1 MGVLA
6 TLAVIAGFTVATVT
20 AGGEAS
26 AVDVVILKIAI
37 NSGII
42 SAGASA
48 YPLAWPP
55 AVMTMFQ
62 VYAVASAS
70 AIGDSLSADCV
81 LRQSDMRPVQA
92 WALTMVVIPPA
103 VVLLWAV
110 LLGSMTAMSKHKIN
124 YLDHHFPVAVIITVL
139 FAHPVVTKSAVKLVA
154 CRTVSG
160 RDFLDTDFNISCDSE
175 EYVFWMGTVAI
186 PLFIC
191 FTFGVPLAYA
201 LAMYRHVRKGTLT
214 SRRHIYGFFFSGFR
228 SDIWWFEL
236 WNTLRKSI
244 FTISSVLFAPAG
256 IMMQTWSALVLSLF
270 YVVVFSLSQP
280 YEEPYLNHLERAALS
295 INVLTLLLGL
305 GLFTNENA
313 GRDGKSVAL
322 ATFLTV
328 CILVLNIYFM
338 LQVVWT
344 LTQHSQYCHVC
355 KKKKNQAATVA
366 IHPKSGPRVQRV
378 IRKHQLTIK
387 GSLKYNAK
395 VAVLLNRAKANADKH
410 LESRA
415 ARLKSHKLNQKK
427 SRARLSNRLKQRG
440 KKMDKKK
447 KKLRAAV
454 ADTGVPLPLQRT
466 EEGEAQDIY
475 K

>member
-1 MGVLA
+1 
-6 TLAVIAGFTVATVT
+6 
-20 AGGEAS
+20 
-26 AVDVVILKIAI
+26 
-37 NSGII
+37 
-42 SAGASA
+42 
-48 YPLAWPP
+48 
-55 AVMTMFQ
+55 
-62 VYAVASAS
+62 
-70 AIGDSLSADCV
+70 
-81 LRQSDMRPVQA
+81 
-92 WALTMVVIPPA
+92 
-103 VVLLWAV
+103 
-110 LLGSMTAMSKHKIN
+110 MTAMSKKKIN
-124 YLDHHFPVAVIITVL
+124 YLNHHFPVAVIITLL

-160 RDFLDTDFNISCDSE
+160 REFLDTDFNISCDSE
-175 EYVFWMGTVAI
+175 EYFFWMSAIAI

-201 LAMYRHVRKGTLT
+201 MAMYRHVRKGTLT
-214 SRRHIYGFFFSGFR
+214 SRRHIYGFLFSGFR

-256 IMMQTWSALVLSLF
+256 IMMQTWSALVLLLF

-280 YEEPYLNHLERAALS
+280 YEKPYLNQLERVALS

-313 GRDGKSVAL
+313 GLDGKSETF

-355 KKKKNQAATVA
+355 KKKKQQAAKTVA
-366 IHPKSGPRVQRV
+366 IHPKGGPRVQRV

-395 VAVLLNRAKANADKH
+395 VAVLFKRAKANAENH

-415 ARLKSHKLNQKK
+415 VRLKAHKSNQIK
-427 SRARLSNRLKQRG
+427 SRARLFDRLKRRE

-447 KKLRAAV
+447 KELCVQQKDRIV
-454 ADTGVPLPLQRT
+454 FFVD
-466 EEGEAQDIY
+466 